1 MKAMASTAHPDR
13 KRYLILKSRSL
24 RAHLMHDVVPLSHSL
39 TAAESAAR
47 ILGRLRQHPEWV
59 AGAVLT
65 IVLLRPSRI
74 GRWVRGTALG
84 VRAWR
89 QLLPLLAGLR

>member
-1 MKAMASTAHPDR
+1 MANAAHPDR

-39 TAAESAAR
+39 TAAESAAH

-59 AGAVLT
+59 VGAALAV
-65 IVLLRPSRI
+65 VLLRPNRI

-84 VRAWR
+84 MRAWR
-89 QLLPLLAGLR
+89 QLLPLVTGLR